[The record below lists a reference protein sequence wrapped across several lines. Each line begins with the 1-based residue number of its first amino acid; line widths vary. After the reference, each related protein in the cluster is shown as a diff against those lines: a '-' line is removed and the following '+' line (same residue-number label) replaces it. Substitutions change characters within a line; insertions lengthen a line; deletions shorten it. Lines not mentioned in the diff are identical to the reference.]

1 MKAIVVKNKDKKSR
15 LIWEEISD
23 RKEINDL
30 MMKSA
35 KIRSMR

>member
-15 LIWEEISD
+15 FIWEGISD
-23 RKEINDL
+23 RKEIND
-30 MMKSA
+30 MIMKSA

>member
-35 KIRSMR
+35 KI